1 MHKYAFQ
8 IVRLSGGDNLGIS
21 MALCE
26 LDSDESLCK
35 QAKMKVLRVHLDSV
49 EGLEDYAEYDLVV
62 PVEEARKLF
71 GDQWESFQKR
81 NRLAEDQSLIYLE
94 KIKKDSDRKMLES
107 AARKIYT
114 GWFRLEELP
123 EEIASMV
130 LERGKEDVLTAW
142 DMLSFD
148 EMGETCGR
156 CKLAWDKGRGCI
168 GTFGPDNTVLPEIAR
183 KYGCEIIAAVP
194 EYVKSGEKLP
204 PQRAEQLLE
213 EVRRLREK
221 LPLEGK
227 MMVRRYGGVLDRL
240 ENLAKT
246 CIEYGT
252 RFYFI

>member
-1 MHKYAFQ
+1 MHIYVFQ
-8 IVRLSGGDNLGIS
+8 IVWQSGGDKLGIS

-35 QAKMKVLRVHLDSV
+35 KAKMNILRVHLDSV
-49 EGLEDYAEYDLVV
+49 EGLEDYAEYDLAV

-71 GDQWESFQKR
+71 GDQWEAFLKR
-81 NRLAEDQSLIYLE
+81 NRLAEDRSFIYLE
-94 KIKKDSDRKMLES
+94 KVKKDSDRKVLES

-114 GWFRLEELP
+114 GWFTLEDLP
-123 EEIASMV
+123 EEVASAV
-130 LERGKEDVLTAW
+130 LERGKEDVLTEW

-148 EMGETCGR
+148 EMGETCAR
-156 CKLAWDKGRGCI
+156 CKLSWDKGRGCI

-183 KYGCEIIAAVP
+183 KYGCEIIAGVP
-194 EYVKSGEKLP
+194 EYVKNGEKLP
-204 PQRAEQLLE
+204 PHRAEQLLE
-213 EVRRLREK
+213 EVKKLREK

-240 ENLAKT
+240 EELAKT
-246 CIEYGT
+246 CIDYGT